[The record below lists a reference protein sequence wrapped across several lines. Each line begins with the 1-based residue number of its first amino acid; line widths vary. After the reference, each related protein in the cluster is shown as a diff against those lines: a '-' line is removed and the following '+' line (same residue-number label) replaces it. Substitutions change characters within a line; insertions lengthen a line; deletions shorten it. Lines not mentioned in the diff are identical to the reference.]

1 MSLIEK
7 IENNE
12 LKRKIEND
20 KNDENDENKKKLKDN
35 KKGEE
40 NKEKIKSKKKEEKE
54 EEKKEEK
61 EEKSSLPSTLKP
73 TKTILNDPIFG
84 QPGLLFTFSN
94 GREVQASKDLYNLLN
109 EYVNVDNNNNSNN
122 NNNQNDDEFDF
133 NKAFQQELQQVKET
147 TGNSA
152 PYKKYTLKCNG
163 IAFMAFKENSN
174 IDPISLTSKIFKD
187 CETTKTLKTKEI
199 SRLIPISKFIHLS
212 NIMEEIKILIDKYF
226 CDPKERIIKYK
237 IEFKSRNNEKI
248 NKMEYIQ
255 EIAKL
260 INPNHKV
267 DLNNPELTIIIE
279 IIKFYCGIS
288 IVSNYNECKRFNL
301 VGLAGLLQPTPK
313 KKNKEN
319 SKQNNDENEKEVENE
334 KDDDDDD
341 DDEKENDK

>member
-1 MSLIEK
+1 MS
-7 IENNE
+7 ENNE
-12 LKRKIEND
+12 LKRKIENENE
-20 KNDENDENKKKLKDN
+20 NDENDENKKKLKDN
-35 KKGEE
+35 NNKEEEEEEEEEKVETLE
-40 NKEKIKSKKKEEKE
+40 NKEKSKKGKKKEEKE
-54 EEKKEEK
+54 E
-61 EEKSSLPSTLKP
+61 SSLPSTLKP
-73 TKTILNDPIFG
+73 SKAILNDPIFG
-84 QPGLLFTFSN
+84 QPGLLFTFGN

-109 EYVNVDNNNNSNN
+109 EYVDDNNKNNKNN
-122 NNNQNDDEFDF
+122 KNDNNDDDDFDF
-133 NKAFQQELQQVKET
+133 NKAFEQELQQVKES

-174 IDPISLTSKIFKD
+174 IDPISLTSRIFKD
-187 CETTKTLKTKEI
+187 CETSKTLKTKEI

-212 NIMEEIKILIDKYF
+212 NMMEEIKILIDKYF
-226 CDPKERIIKYK
+226 CDPKEKIIKYK

-319 SKQNNDENEKEVENE
+319 PKQNNLDENEKE
-334 KDDDDDD
+334 DD
-341 DDEKENDK
+341 ENDK

>member
-1 MSLIEK
+1 MSSIEK
-7 IENNE
+7 IDNNSNNE
-12 LKRKIEND
+12 LKRKIEN
-20 KNDENDENKKKLKDN
+20 ENNENNENKKKLKDN
-35 KKGEE
+35 KENRVKKE
-40 NKEKIKSKKKEEKE
+40 NKENSKKGKNEKE
-54 EEKKEEK
+54 EEEE
-61 EEKSSLPSTLKP
+61 EEIEKSGLPSLKP
-73 TKTILNDPIFG
+73 SKAILNDPIFG

-94 GREVQASKDLYNLLN
+94 GREIQATKDLYNLLN
-109 EYVNVDNNNNSNN
+109 EYVKDINNGKKD
-122 NNNQNDDEFDF
+122 QKKNDDDDFDF

-147 TGNSA
+147 TGHSA

-163 IAFMAFKENSN
+163 IAFMSFKENSN
-174 IDPISLTSKIFKD
+174 IDPISLTSRIFKD

-212 NIMEEIKILIDKYF
+212 NIMEEIKILIGKHF

-260 INPNHKV
+260 IDPNHKV

-301 VGLAGLLQPTPK
+301 VGLAGLQQPTPK
-313 KKNKEN
+313 KKNKEIP
-319 SKQNNDENEKEVENE
+319 KENNGE
-334 KDDDDDD
+334 
-341 DDEKENDK
+341 DEKEDRKEEKDNNK

>member
-1 MSLIEK
+1 MSLVEK
-7 IENNE
+7 LTTDNE
-12 LKRKIEND
+12 SLKRKVENEI
-20 KNDENDENKKKLKDN
+20 NENDENKKKLKDD
-35 KKGEE
+35 KEEVE
-40 NKEKIKSKKKEEKE
+40 NKIEKSKKGKSKENDEKLCE
-54 EEKKEEK
+54 NEV
-61 EEKSSLPSTLKP
+61 EKSSLPSTLKP
-73 TKTILNDPIFG
+73 SKIILNDPIFG
-84 QPGLLFTFSN
+84 QPGLLFTFNN
-94 GREVQASKDLYNLLN
+94 GREVQATKDLYNLLN
-109 EYVNVDNNNNSNN
+109 EYVNNNNKSKK
-122 NNNQNDDEFDF
+122 NQNDDDDNDNDNDNDDFDF

-147 TGNSA
+147 KGS
-152 PYKKYTLKCNG
+152 YKKYTLKCNG
-163 IAFMAFKENSN
+163 IAFMAFKEDSN
-174 IDPISLTSKIFKD
+174 IDPISLTSRIFKD

-212 NIMEEIKILIDKYF
+212 TIMEEIKVLIDKHF

-260 INPNHKV
+260 IDQKHKV

-288 IVSNYNECKRFNL
+288 IVSNYNESKRFNL

-319 SKQNNDENEKEVENE
+319 SKQDNNENEEKTE
-334 KDDDDDD
+334 KDKKEK
-341 DDEKENDK
+341 DE

>member
-1 MSLIEK
+1 MS
-7 IENNE
+7 ENNE
-12 LKRKIEND
+12 LKRKIENE
-20 KNDENDENKKKLKDN
+20 NDENDENKKKLKDN
-35 KKGEE
+35 EKEEEEEKKDEVELE
-40 NKEKIKSKKKEEKE
+40 NKEKSKKGKKKEEKE
-54 EEKKEEK
+54 E
-61 EEKSSLPSTLKP
+61 SSLPSTLKP
-73 TKTILNDPIFG
+73 SKAVLNDPIFG
-84 QPGLLFTFSN
+84 QPGLLFTFGN
-94 GREVQASKDLYNLLN
+94 GREVQATKDLYNLLN
-109 EYVNVDNNNNSNN
+109 EYVNENN
-122 NNNQNDDEFDF
+122 NNNNNKNDNNDDFDF
-133 NKAFQQELQQVKET
+133 NKAFEQELQQVKET
-147 TGNSA
+147 TGKSA

-174 IDPISLTSKIFKD
+174 IDPISLTSRIFKD
-187 CETTKTLKTKEI
+187 CETSKTLKTKEI

-212 NIMEEIKILIDKYF
+212 NMMEEIKILIDKYF
-226 CDPKERIIKYK
+226 CDPIEKIIKYK

-279 IIKFYCGIS
+279 IIKFYCGVS

-319 SKQNNDENEKEVENE
+319 PKQNNHDENEKE
-334 KDDDDDD
+334 
-341 DDEKENDK
+341 DEKEDEREDGKESDK